1 MKKLTL
7 ISLALWCGVVLNT
20 NAQNYIRID
29 TSFYSQALDEVKMIN
44 VYLPVD
50 YYQNPEQEYA
60 VIYYLHAANGNQNSS
75 HTYAKWYYD
84 IHVEDTTIT
93 SPPAI
98 FVGPNGDCQPYAGS
112 LFVNSELY
120 GNYEDYV
127 MQDVIGF
134 IENNYRVIQDKNF
147 RLITGTSMGGFGSA
161 NLSTTY
167 PDQFRAAFPY
177 IGFPSMPDTTLETWK
192 NLYYL
197 EQGSYFPDCFSGG
210 FNTSLLCT
218 MCGGLSPNVN
228 NPPNYVDFPF
238 DILGNWIDD
247 VLDRWYEHDASRKVK
262 DLPDENELAWF
273 LACGTVDYM
282 CTYPAYLQFMDSLD
296 FYGISYDYY
305 FFEDGHIFYLPA
317 WEAGVHWMDS
327 IINLS
332 FMTIGITD
340 IEKSQGYLAVYPNPV
355 FNQLNLTYHVTQP
368 GMVNIRILDQQGRQ
382 VAEVLNAYQ
391 ERGTHQKAWRM
402 GSQAAGLYLIR
413 MQTANTVM
421 TKKIIKY

>member
-1 MKKLTL
+1 MIIMKKLTL

-262 DLPDENELAWF
+262 DLP
-273 LACGTVDYM
+273 
-282 CTYPAYLQFMDSLD
+282 
-296 FYGISYDYY
+296 
-305 FFEDGHIFYLPA
+305 A